1 MRSFKKT
8 YTTFIEIGSISTS
21 DSFFDDEAGQFEKTG
36 ELYADV
42 QPYNGGLA
50 EKEYGQVGEVSMRI
64 FCEPNRDL
72 LDVGNIAKIGNEY
85 YTVTY
90 SEHWES
96 GSMALLKK
104 RM

>member
-8 YTTFIEIGSISTS
+8 YTTLIEIGSISTS
-21 DSFFDDEAGQFEKTG
+21 DSFFDDEAGQFTKDG

-42 QPYNGGLA
+42 QPYNGGLE
-50 EKEYGQVGEVSMRI
+50 EKEYGQVGEVSLRI

-72 LDVGNIAKIGNEY
+72 LKVGNIAKIGNEY

-90 SEHWES
+90 SEYWES
-96 GSMALLKK
+96 GSVALLRK

>member
-8 YTTFIEIGSISTS
+8 YTTLIEIGSISAS
-21 DSFFDDEAGQFEKTG
+21 DSFFDDEAGQFGKTG

-64 FCEPNRDL
+64 FCEPNR
-72 LDVGNIAKIGNEY
+72 KMRY
-85 YTVTY
+85 
-90 SEHWES
+90 
-96 GSMALLKK
+96 
-104 RM
+104 